1 MKLTNETD
9 DAVYLKIDGDKFEI
23 DMPAKCYVVIRQGAV
38 EIKKVT

>member
-23 DMPAKCYVVIRQGAV
+23 DMPAKCQISMRQGAI
-38 EIKKVT
+38 EIKKVK